1 MVEGLLVHSA
11 LSREK
16 SGLLLGDK
24 QELLKATV
32 ELENYDLIAVTETW
46 WDESHDWSAA
56 IDGYKLFRR
65 DRQGRNGGGDC
76 LLCKKN
82 GSIAQS
88 CLRKT
93 ATQRLRAYG

>member
-32 ELENYDLIAVTETW
+32 ELENYDLIAVTET
-46 WDESHDWSAA
+46 
-56 IDGYKLFRR
+56 
-65 DRQGRNGGGDC
+65 
-76 LLCKKN
+76 
-82 GSIAQS
+82 
-88 CLRKT
+88 
-93 ATQRLRAYG
+93 